1 MENNKT
7 NVRNPNYSLTT
18 AKNFFGGTDYTRI
31 VIIVYIFLSFIL
43 NIIFFTV
50 AGIKQ
55 CKKKENKF
63 SLGILV
69 TCILLLVNFIHT
81 FSYFF
86 EWVIK
91 KGIDIYKIKKKD
103 GTVESKVGG
112 LLIGNPNN
120 FFCCYAQ
127 AFLLI
132 SSSISQDII
141 INIFFYMI
149 YLGNEKTQLN
159 LKKIICLLIFGIIFP
174 IGFTLGYYFIGALGL
189 NDEFCYVKKFE
200 FKFLY
205 EDEKKTVKYEKYEGF
220 QLWVMIVYS
229 IRVINFF
236 ITFYF
241 LINIIKYIKQE
252 KESRTYIL
260 KTIIIPLIQ
269 LFTIFI
275 GVLYRVLNIFSPKAS
290 EEIAWVYLV
299 LNTSD
304 GVLFPLLFLFLNH
317 IFSSIKGYFS
327 SHNLEYSEN
336 ETLINDYDDD

>member
-1 MENNKT
+1 MKR
-7 NVRNPNYSLTT
+7 NVIYANYSLTT
-18 AKNFFGGTDYTRI
+18 TKDFFGGTDYTRI
-31 VIIVYIFLSFIL
+31 VIIIYIILSFIL

-55 CKKKENKF
+55 CRKKEKKF

-69 TCILLLVNFIHT
+69 TCIFLLVNFIHT

-91 KGIDIYKIKKKD
+91 KGVDTYEIGYHKS
-103 GTVESKVGG
+103 EVGG
-112 LLIGNPNN
+112 LLIGNPSN
-120 FFCCYAQ
+120 FFFCYTQ
-127 AFLLI
+127 AFSLI

-149 YLGNEKTQLN
+149 YLGDEQTNLN
-159 LKKIICLLIFGIIFP
+159 LKKIMGLLIFGIIFP
-174 IGFTLGYYFIGALGL
+174 FGFTLVYYFIDALGL
-189 NDEFCYVKKFE
+189 NDQFCYVKKFD
-200 FKFLY
+200 FKPKKPNKADILNY
-205 EDEKKTVKYEKYEGF
+205 EEYDYF

-229 IRVINFF
+229 IRVINFC

-241 LINIIKYIKQE
+241 LINIIKYIKRE
-252 KESRTYIL
+252 KVSRKYIF
-260 KTIIIPLIQ
+260 KVFVIPLIQ

-275 GVLYRVLNIFSPKAS
+275 GVLYRVLNIFSPKKS
-290 EEIAWVYLV
+290 EKIAWIYLI

-317 IFSSIKGYFS
+317 IFSSIKRYFS
-327 SHNLEYSEN
+327 GQNIIYSEN
-336 ETLINDYDDD
+336 ENLIDDDDY